1 MEWSACSARS
11 VAFFVKVIQVLWIPS
26 LPCLGHDSFL
36 ETKTGLLSVMLKK
49 SGILLP
55 YGNFHC
61 LYRSRPTSKT
71 SLQHRSGPPQQQ
83 IRHYPIVSDG
93 PVRHHHGNLRWPE
106 VTSANTIPSPYQI
119 FNQKKGSPYSKLR
132 FYELVKLYHPDRQF
146 DSLDDGVSEDTKLE
160 RYRLVVAANNILSD
174 PVKRGAYDLYGAGWN
189 GQPDVDRDRSEGARG
204 WGNSPMGPSQCATWE
219 DWEKWYQ
226 REAEGPQ
233 EPRFV
238 SNGAFAGLIVI
249 FAVLGGIGQ
258 ATRVG
263 NYAIDLLEQSDAQHN
278 RASKDLMRRR
288 REANSFGNREERI
301 HTFLRQRDPVGYGVT
316 DPRDESY
323 RKLLPAPEVCSSE
336 DIKGR
341 PMDIY
346 QQKNNPKG

>member
-1 MEWSACSARS
+1 
-11 VAFFVKVIQVLWIPS
+11 
-26 LPCLGHDSFL
+26 
-36 ETKTGLLSVMLKK
+36 MLKK
-49 SGILLP
+49 YGILLP
-55 YGNFHC
+55 YSNFQC
-61 LYRSRPTSKT
+61 LHHSRPISKT
-71 SLQHRSGPPQQQ
+71 SLPHRSSVSQQQ
-83 IRHYPIVSDG
+83 SRHYAMVSDG
-93 PVRHHHGNLRWPE
+93 PVRHNHGNLRWPE

-119 FNQKKGSPYSKLR
+119 FNQKKGSPYSKQR

-146 DSLDDGVSEDTKLE
+146 DSLHDELSENTKLE

-189 GQPDVDRDRSEGARG
+189 GQPDVARDRSEDGRG
-204 WGNSPMGPSQCATWE
+204 WGSSPNGPSQNATWE

-238 SNGAFAGLIVI
+238 SNGAFVGLIVI

-258 ATRVG
+258 AARVG
-263 NYAIDLLEQSDAQHN
+263 NYSINFLEQSDALHDS
-278 RASKDLMRRR
+278 ASKDLMRRR
-288 REANSFGNREERI
+288 REASSFDNREERI

-316 DPRDESY
+316 NPRDESY

-346 QQKNNPKG
+346 QPKSNPKG